1 MAIKVR
7 SGGQWIP
14 VSGGG
19 GEPIGTITMWA
30 GSASSIP
37 TGYLLCDGTALS
49 RATYSAL
56 FAAIGTTNG
65 SGDGS
70 STFNIPDLTDKFIVG
85 ASNSTGDTTYPGVS
99 PSATGGQKDAS
110 LPSHYHNMPGDD
122 QLYNANGKSGGTQFD
137 TTPTWSNTSDDNFNY
152 DASST
157 LSGAGKLWRT
167 TTVGESV
174 TNKNLPPYY
183 ALCYLIKVLNSRA
196 SITPGPPGPPGPA
209 STVAGPPGPA
219 STVAGPPGPPGP
231 PGPASTVAGPPGPPG
246 TSASRLPAKSG
257 FNHHYPETVY
267 SGNSYSGNNFG
278 THISATLT
286 PSSSDNRV
294 VVMASFQIKRGG
306 NQSNNQ
312 YARARLTGGG
322 DLRESEVVRT
332 NAISYGVSFNQ
343 FKVIAYDAAGNTS
356 QRTYNLAVNY
366 AGGNAVAIRNASIV
380 AIELRS

>member
-7 SGGQWIP
+7 TNGQWLP

-19 GEPIGTITMWA
+19 GEPVGTILMWA
-30 GSASSIP
+30 GSSSSIP
-37 TGYLLCDGTALS
+37 SGYLLCDGSAIS
-49 RATYSAL
+49 RSYYSSL
-56 FAAIGTTNG
+56 FTAIGTING

-70 STFNIPDLTDKFIVG
+70 STFNIPDLTDKFVVG
-85 ASNSTGDTTYPGVS
+85 ATAGSGDTTYPGIS
-99 PSATGGQKDAS
+99 PGSTGGSANAV
-110 LPSHYHNMPGDD
+110 LPSHTHSQTGGGTDDDGGSNVPG
-122 QLYNANGKSGGTQFD
+122 GTSGGTL
-137 TTPTWSNTSDDNFNY
+137 TNISNTGIDN
-152 DASST
+152 
-157 LSGAGKLWRT
+157 SGT
-167 TTVGESV
+167 TQTDGSV
-174 TNKNLPPYY
+174 SGTNANLPPYY
-183 ALCYLIKVLNSRA
+183 ALCYLIKVFNTRATAINS
-196 SITPGPPGPPGPA
+196 TPGPTGPPGPASTVPGPPGPA
-209 STVAGPPGPA
+209 STVA
-219 STVAGPPGPPGP
+219 GPPGP

-267 SGNSYSGNNFG
+267 SGNSYAGNNFG

-332 NAISYGVSFNQ
+332 NAISYGDSFNQ
-343 FKVIAYDAAGNTS
+343 FKLIAYDAAGNTS